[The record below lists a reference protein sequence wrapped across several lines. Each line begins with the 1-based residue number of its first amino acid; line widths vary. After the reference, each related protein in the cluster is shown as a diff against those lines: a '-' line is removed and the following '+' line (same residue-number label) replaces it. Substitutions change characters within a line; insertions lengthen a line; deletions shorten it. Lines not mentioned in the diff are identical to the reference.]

1 MPLLVGFAIS
11 CREIFARCRGLK
23 ARLNAHGGGGGGIR
37 THEGLA
43 PPPVF
48 KTGAFNHSAT
58 PPNNPRCP
66 NNRCPNNRCMPVFCT
81 PLPQLFL
88 FVDKPVAILVAL
100 TLKH

>member
-1 MPLLVGFAIS
+1 MPLLVDFAIS
-11 CREIFARCRGLK
+11 CRDIFARCRGLK

-58 PPNNPRCP
+58 PPNNP
-66 NNRCPNNRCMPVFCT
+66 MPKQPMHACV
-81 PLPQLFL
+81 LH
-88 FVDKPVAILVAL
+88 AL
-100 TLKH
+100 TTAVSIRR